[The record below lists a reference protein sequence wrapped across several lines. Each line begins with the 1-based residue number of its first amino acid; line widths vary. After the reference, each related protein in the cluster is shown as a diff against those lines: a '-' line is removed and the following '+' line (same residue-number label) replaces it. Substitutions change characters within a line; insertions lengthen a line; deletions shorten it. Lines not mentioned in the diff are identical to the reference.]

1 MRRTRRRLWTALLTI
16 GLLVAL
22 GAPGT
27 SSPAVADGNE
37 APAAPAAARGLTA
50 GLTHTCTIV
59 SGALY
64 CWGGNASGQLGLS
77 DTNNRA
83 DGGGETGYFLPAVS
97 LPPGRM
103 ATAVTAGDA
112 HTCVILDDGTLRCWG
127 ANGSG
132 QLGLGNTT
140 SRGNTTGTMGANLP
154 AVDLGAGRTATAI
167 TAGANHTCALLDNA
181 TVKCWGANAFGQLG
195 LGDTN
200 PRGDGANEM
209 GANLPAVDLG
219 AGRTATAITAGG
231 NHTCALLDNATVKCW
246 GGNASGQLGLGDTNP
261 RGDAIGE
268 MGANLPPVDLGAGR
282 TATAITALRAAV
294 CTRLDNA
301 TVKCWGSN
309 GSGQLGLGDTNHRG
323 DGTNEMG
330 ANLPTVDLGAGRT
343 ASAVAGGGSHV
354 CALLDDASVR
364 CWGSNDSGEL
374 GLGDT
379 SARGDGAN
387 EMGANLPT
395 VDLGAGRT
403 ATAVTAGDDHTCA
416 VLDTGARKC
425 WGWNSEGELGQGD
438 TRRRGITPADMGD
451 SLVPILLPPIGLLQ
465 GQVSDATTNVAITD
479 VDVIVLR
486 TADFSLVRAA
496 TSSAGGLFSM
506 QLPPGTYFLYLLD
519 ASAQHREGF
528 FGPPTTVTVTNGL
541 TTNVTPTMPTARGAF
556 SGTVTDQR
564 TGQPIT
570 GALVFAI
577 GPSGIA
583 ARGVTAANG
592 QYTVSGLVSSTYHA
606 VFIDPTGTG
615 RTAEYYPNSPDYGG
629 SSAFS
634 VLASATTPGI
644 DGSLSHP

>member
-97 LPPGRM
+97 LPPGRT

-154 AVDLGAGRTATAI
+154 A
-167 TAGANHTCALLDNA
+167 
-181 TVKCWGANAFGQLG
+181 
-195 LGDTN
+195 
-200 PRGDGANEM
+200 
-209 GANLPAVDLG
+209 
-219 AGRTATAITAGG
+219 
-231 NHTCALLDNATVKCW
+231 
-246 GGNASGQLGLGDTNP
+246 
-261 RGDAIGE
+261 
-268 MGANLPPVDLGAGR
+268 
-282 TATAITALRAAV
+282 
-294 CTRLDNA
+294 
-301 TVKCWGSN
+301 
-309 GSGQLGLGDTNHRG
+309 
-323 DGTNEMG
+323 
-330 ANLPTVDLGAGRT
+330 
-343 ASAVAGGGSHV
+343 
-354 CALLDDASVR
+354 
-364 CWGSNDSGEL
+364 
-374 GLGDT
+374 
-379 SARGDGAN
+379 
-387 EMGANLPT
+387 

-634 VLASATTPGI
+634 VLAGATTPGI

>member
-1 MRRTRRRLWTALLTI
+1 
-16 GLLVAL
+16 
-22 GAPGT
+22 
-27 SSPAVADGNE
+27 
-37 APAAPAAARGLTA
+37 
-50 GLTHTCTIV
+50 
-59 SGALY
+59 
-64 CWGGNASGQLGLS
+64 
-77 DTNNRA
+77 
-83 DGGGETGYFLPAVS
+83 
-97 LPPGRM
+97 
-103 ATAVTAGDA
+103 
-112 HTCVILDDGTLRCWG
+112 
-127 ANGSG
+127 
-132 QLGLGNTT
+132 
-140 SRGNTTGTMGANLP
+140 
-154 AVDLGAGRTATAI
+154 
-167 TAGANHTCALLDNA
+167 
-181 TVKCWGANAFGQLG
+181 
-195 LGDTN
+195 
-200 PRGDGANEM
+200 
-209 GANLPAVDLG
+209 
-219 AGRTATAITAGG
+219 
-231 NHTCALLDNATVKCW
+231 
-246 GGNASGQLGLGDTNP
+246 
-261 RGDAIGE
+261 
-268 MGANLPPVDLGAGR
+268 
-282 TATAITALRAAV
+282 
-294 CTRLDNA
+294 
-301 TVKCWGSN
+301 
-309 GSGQLGLGDTNHRG
+309 
-323 DGTNEMG
+323 
-330 ANLPTVDLGAGRT
+330 
-343 ASAVAGGGSHV
+343 
-354 CALLDDASVR
+354 
-364 CWGSNDSGEL
+364 
-374 GLGDT
+374 
-379 SARGDGAN
+379 
-387 EMGANLPT
+387 
-395 VDLGAGRT
+395 
-403 ATAVTAGDDHTCA
+403 